1 MKFFLGAEMFASVA
15 DKIRPVRNQAES
27 KIKKQLEKND
37 YGNGVVDWG
46 HIIVVNPQD
55 LYDEGFLP
63 EIKKYKK
70 NTGEVELRLHIDY
83 IKMLKAS
90 EKELFKLICNSIIEG
105 IDIVQKE
112 LSVDNFDFEAFRN
125 DLVSLFKKEG
135 WV

>member
-1 MKFFLGAEMFASVA
+1 
-15 DKIRPVRNQAES
+15 
-27 KIKKQLEKND
+27 
-37 YGNGVVDWG
+37 
-46 HIIVVNPQD
+46 
-55 LYDEGFLP
+55 
-63 EIKKYKK
+63 
-70 NTGEVELRLHIDY
+70 
-83 IKMLKAS
+83 MLKAS